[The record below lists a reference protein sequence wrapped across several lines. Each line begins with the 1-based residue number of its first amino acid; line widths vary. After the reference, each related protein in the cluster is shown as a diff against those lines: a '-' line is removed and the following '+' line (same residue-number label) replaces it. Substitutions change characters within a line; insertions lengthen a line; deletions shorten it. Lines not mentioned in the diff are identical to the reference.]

1 MKKLPLWSMLWLV
14 VFLTANAG
22 QVAPG
27 VTPGIHVDLAKVVA
41 TGEVKPV
48 DGITSAG
55 QPDEAAFR
63 VFADAGYVA
72 VIDMRGPDEDRGLK
86 DEPAFVEALGMD
98 YIAFP
103 IEGKEA
109 INFEVAKELDGL
121 LETFDGPV
129 LVHCASGNRVG
140 ALLALRHSL
149 GGASIDETMAYGK
162 NAGMTR
168 LKPVVRKRLGEQ
180 GEN

>member
-1 MKKLPLWSMLWLV
+1 MLWLV
-14 VFLTANAG
+14 VFLAANAE

-27 VTPGIHVDLAKVVA
+27 ATSGIHVDVAKVVA
-41 TGEVKPV
+41 AGEVKPV

-55 QPDEAAFR
+55 QPDEVAFR

-86 DEPAFVEALGMD
+86 DEPALVEALGMD
-98 YIAFP
+98 YLAFP
-103 IEGKEA
+103 IVGKDA
-109 INFEVAKELDGL
+109 INFDVARELNGL

-140 ALLALRHSL
+140 ALLALRHNL
-149 GGASIDETMAYGK
+149 AGASIDETMAYGK
-162 NAGMTR
+162 DAGMTR
-168 LKPVVRKRLGEQ
+168 LEPLVRKLLGKK
-180 GEN
+180 GGN

>member
-1 MKKLPLWSMLWLV
+1 MKKLPLWSLLWLV
-14 VFLTANAG
+14 VFLAANAE
-22 QVAPG
+22 QVVPG
-27 VTPGIHVDLAKVVA
+27 ATSGIHVEVAKVVA
-41 TGEVKPV
+41 TGAVKPV

-72 VIDMRGPDEDRGLK
+72 VIDMRGPDEDRELN

-103 IEGKEA
+103 IVGKDA

-121 LETFDGPV
+121 LEAFDGPV

-149 GGASIDETMAYGK
+149 GGASIDETLAYGK

-168 LKPVVRKRLGEQ
+168 LEPVVRKLLGD
-180 GEN
+180 